1 MNVYSLFLP
10 YVESFKDFW
19 DKHIYYDKEEYDF
32 EINEL
37 YYIFCD
43 LYKCKINESIFKD
56 LIEFY
61 YPNIVIIEDKYIK
74 QIGCT
79 LWNKKKELEPFIKKE
94 GDIQELYYNY
104 CKEFKSNRKVSK
116 QYLYNI
122 MKMF

>member
-1 MNVYSLFLP
+1 MN
-10 YVESFKDFW
+10 
-19 DKHIYYDKEEYDF
+19 
-32 EINEL
+32 
-37 YYIFCD
+37 YITFFAIFTNV
-43 LYKCKINESIFKD
+43 KINESIFKD

-116 QYLYNI
+116 QYFIQYYEDVLI
-122 MKMF
+122 K